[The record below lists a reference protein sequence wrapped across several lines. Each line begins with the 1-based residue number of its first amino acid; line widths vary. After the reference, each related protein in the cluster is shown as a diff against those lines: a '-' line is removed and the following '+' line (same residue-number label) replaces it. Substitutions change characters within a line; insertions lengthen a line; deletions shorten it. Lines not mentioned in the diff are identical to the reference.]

1 MSVQNGIVAGIVA
14 FRPAPEHLL
23 GLARAAS
30 AEAEHVIVFANGM
43 LAAPL
48 AAALRQAGAELIE
61 AECNLGVAEALNV
74 IAQAARL
81 RDARRVMLLDED
93 ATWAAGALA
102 QLSDMLD
109 ALQAAGESAAVIG
122 PRIVAPSS
130 AYVAPR
136 YFSAGGKAHEG
147 ARAVRYI
154 ITSGSLVCLEAFR
167 NIGPFR
173 SDFFIDMV
181 DVEWCFRAQAKRY
194 SCWCADDVTV
204 AHSVGQGEVRALGMR
219 ATRQPQ
225 FRFRAYA
232 RNLSH
237 CLTLAHVPWLWKARL
252 AANLTRLCLV
262 YQFSAEPGLYR
273 WIWREIWDGLT
284 GKLGPPRGAQNAK
297 TLDIG

>member
-1 MSVQNGIVAGIVA
+1 MSVVVGIVA
-14 FRPAPEHLL
+14 FRPSAEHLQ
-23 GLARAAS
+23 GLVCAAM
-30 AEAEHVIVFANGM
+30 AEAEHVIVFANGA

-48 AAALRQAGAELIE
+48 SASLREAGCELIE
-61 AECNLGVAEALNV
+61 ADCNLGIAEALNM
-74 IAQAARL
+74 IALAARL
-81 RDARRVMLLDED
+81 RGANRIMLLDED
-93 ATWAAGALA
+93 AVWTPGALA
-102 QLSDMLD
+102 RLSNLAD
-109 ALQAAGESAAVIG
+109 ALQAAGENAAVIG

-130 AYVAPR
+130 AYIAPR
-136 YFSAGGKAHEG
+136 YFSVGGKAHEG
-147 ARAVRYI
+147 ARAVRYV

-181 DVEWCFRAQAKRY
+181 DVEWCFRAQSKGY

-204 AHSVGQGEVRALGMR
+204 EHSVGQGEVRALGMR

-237 CLTLAHVPWLWKARL
+237 CFTLAHVPWLWKLRL

-273 WIWREIWDGLT
+273 WIWREIWDGLA
-284 GKLGPPRGAQNAK
+284 GKLGPPRGAHNTKA
-297 TLDIG
+297 LDIG